1 MTPNYWQKIEEIFQV
16 AVELPSRE
24 ERELYLD
31 EVCADDEDLR
41 IEVEHLLRQDEEA
54 DSLLSEP
61 LMDNSGL
68 HIFASMI
75 EERDPTIGREIG
87 AYRILSEIGRGG
99 MGAVYLAERADGSFK
114 QQVAIKIIKRGMDT
128 DFILRRFRRER
139 QILANLSHP
148 FIARLLDGGTTDD
161 DLPFFV
167 MEYIEGKTLYK
178 FADANKLS
186 ITERLKLFRQVCE
199 AIEFAHQN
207 QIVHRDV
214 KPSNILVTAD
224 GVPKLLDFGI
234 AKVLDAEA
242 NVDITLEP
250 TATAVRM
257 MTPEYASP
265 EQVSGLPITPASDIY
280 SLGVLL
286 YELLTGHRPYR
297 FKNRAP
303 HEIARVICEEEPE
316 KPSTSITQSENLL
329 PTGASEA
336 TTLIDVCL
344 LRGAE
349 NFEDLR
355 RELKGDLEKIIL
367 KTLRK
372 NAAERYQTAA
382 ELAADISR
390 FLEGERISAESFT
403 EIVSATEK
411 TLPMQSDGTKSLAV
425 LPLKILN
432 LSPKP
437 ETTGDDF
444 LSIGLAD
451 AMITRLSGIRR
462 LAVRPTSAILEYGDD
477 AVNPLQAGKDLAVD
491 FVLDGRIKILGKKIR
506 VSLQLLDVKKRISV
520 WANQF
525 DEIFTDALELED
537 KISEKVA
544 EVLLPELTTTEK
556 NRIKKQGTDNAEAFD
571 AYLRG
576 RFFWNK
582 FTPEFLP
589 KALELFQRAV
599 ALDPNYAMAHAS
611 LADYYN
617 WAGIYG
623 ILPTKESA
631 PKAKAA
637 ALRALEIDGELAEAM
652 AAYALTLAS
661 VDWNYPESE
670 KLYLRAIE
678 LHPNYSLAYEWYA
691 ASLVGTG
698 RFEEGVEM
706 IHRSEKANPLSLRAM
721 TLTAWTLYQA
731 GKFSEAVA
739 KAEKIAQL
747 DRNFP
752 QAYIQLANA
761 LPHVG
766 RTSEAVTAAEQ
777 ADRMMPNTG
786 VAKYVLC
793 FALVADGRHEEARK
807 ILQQVEKLN
816 AEQYVKPYFMAMVYT
831 ALDETDKAY
840 EFFVKAFDEHDQ
852 WLNWFGTE
860 IKLKKIRREPRFIKL
875 FRRMKNPLAE
885 KLAEEAKTTKTGEK
899 SIAVLPLKIIG
910 AASEEDTGS
919 EFLSVGLADAMITR
933 LSNVRRF
940 AVRPT
945 SAVLCCEKNANDFE
959 IGRMLGVDFIV
970 TGNLRRGGERLRIS
984 AQLLSIKENSIRW
997 AQNIDEDFKDV
1008 LTLEDTVAE
1017 QITKA
1022 ILPHLTGEEEKQL
1035 KKRGTDNTQAFEAY
1049 LRGRFYWNT
1058 FTEEGFAKAL
1068 IFYNQAIA
1076 IAPDYA
1082 LAYAGIAD
1090 YYNLL
1095 GVYAVMPFHETSAAA
1110 KESALKAIAADVN
1123 LAEGYASLGFAV
1135 LMHDFDWQ
1143 KAEKNLRRAV
1153 ELNPNFVTGRIWLAY
1168 FLGLKGEHEEALT
1181 HVRRA
1186 FELDPLTPVV
1196 SHSLN
1201 MNLYYAGRF
1210 DEAISATEKF
1220 IEREPRYSMAQLFL
1234 SSMLW
1239 KTDRKQDA
1247 IKYAN
1252 RAITLQGRTSYTLIW
1267 LASAHAANGETD
1279 RALKIIE
1286 EIECDN
1292 SRRYCSPYLMAM
1304 IYANLND
1311 KEKTLELLEKALTE
1325 RDGRLVWLGVDPQFY
1340 EFRVDERFREI
1351 LRQTNNP
1358 IMSEKSA

>member
-1 MTPNYWQKIEEIFQV
+1 MKPNYWQKIEEIFQV

-24 ERELYLD
+24 EREVYLN
-31 EVCADDEDLR
+31 EVCGEDEDLR

-61 LMDNSGL
+61 LLDNSGL

-87 AYRILSEIGRGG
+87 AYRVMREIGRGG
-99 MGAVYLAERADGSFK
+99 MGAVYLAERADGLFK

-128 DFILRRFRRER
+128 DFVLRRFRRER
-139 QILANLSHP
+139 QILANLNHP

-167 MEYIEGKTLYK
+167 MEYIEGKSLYK
-178 FADANKLS
+178 YADANTLS
-186 ITERLKLFRQVCE
+186 IAERLKLFRQVCE

-207 QIVHRDV
+207 QIVHRDI

-234 AKVLDAEA
+234 AKVLGAEA
-242 NVDITLEP
+242 NIYITVEP

-286 YELLTGHRPYR
+286 YEFITGHRPYR

-316 KPSTSITQSENLL
+316 KPSTSITQNENLL

-344 LRGAE
+344 FRGAE
-349 NFEDLR
+349 NMEDLR

-372 NAAERYQTAA
+372 NAAERYQTATA
-382 ELAADISR
+382 LAADISR
-390 FLEGERISAESFT
+390 YLEGENVSAESFSVT
-403 EIVSATEK
+403 SAPEK
-411 TLPMQSDGTKSLAV
+411 IPPQIDGVKSLAI

-432 LSPKP
+432 LSPNID
-437 ETTGDDF
+437 TTGDEF

-462 LAVRPTSAILEYGDD
+462 LAVRPTSAILDYEGDL
-477 AVNPLQAGKDLAVD
+477 VNPLQAGKDLSVD

-506 VSLQLLDVKKRISV
+506 VTLQLLDVKKSISV

-525 DEIFTDALELED
+525 NEIFTDALELED

-556 NRIKKQGTDNAEAFD
+556 DRIKKQGTENAEAFD

-589 KALELFQRAV
+589 KSLELFQRAV
-599 ALDPNYAMAHAS
+599 ALDPNYALAFAS

-623 ILPTKESA
+623 ILPTEESA

-637 ALRALEIDGELAEAM
+637 ALRALEIDSELAEAM
-652 AAYALTLAS
+652 AAYALTMSS
-661 VDWNYPESE
+661 VDWNFAEAE

-678 LHPNYSLAYEWYA
+678 IHPNFSLAYEWYA
-691 ASLVGTG
+691 ALLVGTG
-698 RFEEGVEM
+698 RFDEGVEM

-731 GKFSEAVA
+731 GRFSEAAA

-761 LPHVG
+761 LPHIG
-766 RTSEAVTAAEQ
+766 RTREAVAAAEQ
-777 ADRMMPNTG
+777 ADRMMPNT
-786 VAKYVLC
+786 VLVKYVLC
-793 FALVADGRHEEARK
+793 YALVADGRREEARK
-807 ILQQVEKLN
+807 VLLEAEKLN
-816 AEQYVKPYFMAMVYT
+816 REQYVKPFFMAMVYS
-831 ALDETDKAY
+831 ALDEGDKAY
-840 EFFVKAFDEHDQ
+840 EYFVKAFDEHDQ
-852 WLNWFGTE
+852 WLNWFGTDS
-860 IKLKKIRREPRFIKL
+860 KLEKIRREPRFIEL
-875 FRRMKNPLAE
+875 FRRMKNPLAK
-885 KLAEEAKTTKTGEK
+885 KLTVAEIPKTSGEK

-910 AASEEDTGS
+910 TINEEDTGS
-919 EFLSVGLADAMITR
+919 EFLSIGLADALITR

-940 AVRPT
+940 AV
-945 SAVLCCEKNANDFE
+945 
-959 IGRMLGVDFIV
+959 
-970 TGNLRRGGERLRIS
+970 
-984 AQLLSIKENSIRW
+984 
-997 AQNIDEDFKDV
+997 
-1008 LTLEDTVAE
+1008 
-1017 QITKA
+1017 
-1022 ILPHLTGEEEKQL
+1022 
-1035 KKRGTDNTQAFEAY
+1035 
-1049 LRGRFYWNT
+1049 
-1058 FTEEGFAKAL
+1058 
-1068 IFYNQAIA
+1068 
-1076 IAPDYA
+1076 
-1082 LAYAGIAD
+1082 
-1090 YYNLL
+1090 
-1095 GVYAVMPFHETSAAA
+1095 
-1110 KESALKAIAADVN
+1110 
-1123 LAEGYASLGFAV
+1123 
-1135 LMHDFDWQ
+1135 
-1143 KAEKNLRRAV
+1143 
-1153 ELNPNFVTGRIWLAY
+1153 
-1168 FLGLKGEHEEALT
+1168 
-1181 HVRRA
+1181 
-1186 FELDPLTPVV
+1186 
-1196 SHSLN
+1196 
-1201 MNLYYAGRF
+1201 
-1210 DEAISATEKF
+1210 
-1220 IEREPRYSMAQLFL
+1220 
-1234 SSMLW
+1234 
-1239 KTDRKQDA
+1239 
-1247 IKYAN
+1247 
-1252 RAITLQGRTSYTLIW
+1252 
-1267 LASAHAANGETD
+1267 
-1279 RALKIIE
+1279 
-1286 EIECDN
+1286 
-1292 SRRYCSPYLMAM
+1292 
-1304 IYANLND
+1304 
-1311 KEKTLELLEKALTE
+1311 
-1325 RDGRLVWLGVDPQFY
+1325 
-1340 EFRVDERFREI
+1340 
-1351 LRQTNNP
+1351 
-1358 IMSEKSA
+1358 